1 VGCVYFFIDK
11 YRYFC
16 ESIGM
21 KNTQALQRRI
31 KEIQRELAELGSM
44 RPGSLSEQ
52 YNVCG
57 TPGCRCKDPKKPQKH
72 GPYYHLNY
80 TWRGRS
86 RTEFV
91 KAEDVE
97 GVGEQ
102 LSNYKRFRA
111 LCTEWVDVSLELAR
125 LKKEKRSG

>member
-1 VGCVYFFIDK
+1 
-11 YRYFC
+11 
-16 ESIGM
+16 M
-21 KNTQALQRRI
+21 KSKETLQRRI
-31 KEIQRELAELGSM
+31 KEIKRELGGLGPM

-57 TPGCRCKDPKKPQKH
+57 TPGCRCKDTKKPQKH

-80 TWRGRS
+80 TWRSRS

-91 KAEDVE
+91 KAEDV
-97 GVGEQ
+97 GWVGEQ

-125 LKKEKRSG
+125 LKKENRSG